1 MDVYNMGRKNV
12 EKKRFVKE
20 RIIIAVITLLIVTV
34 GLIGFFG
41 IKENNEK
48 ILLPKNLPEL
58 PESRKIHSQ
67 EDLYYPVYLED
78 ENFTVYLSGDL
89 WCSDAGLSD
98 GYLRIYNTTHN
109 YDRKSAISP
118 NEAGGSVLY
127 HYDDPIKSG
136 NYTFEVEGKARIML
150 IDNAIK
156 DILFQHK
163 LYEGKITRNI
173 TSFYIDSSDPV
184 DLTISVSDGSLQVY
198 IYDHT
203 LSLICSDYVN
213 RTTKTFFIPED
224 FSFGCHIVLV
234 SENVVGSQFT
244 VSYREG
250 ERPVGIDPATTRI
263 CALGIMI
270 IAIVMGAYLFKLYKK
285 EVWFSIKGCL

>member
-1 MDVYNMGRKNV
+1 MVRKSM
-12 EKKRFVKE
+12 EKKRFSKE
-20 RIIIAVITLLIVTV
+20 RIIIVVITLLIVTIC
-34 GLIGFFG
+34 LIGFFS
-41 IKENNEK
+41 IEEKDEK
-48 ILLPKNLPEL
+48 ITLPKNLPEL
-58 PESRKIHSQ
+58 PENREIHSQ

-98 GYLRIYNTTHN
+98 GYLRIYNTTYN
-109 YDRKSAISP
+109 YDRKSVISP

-127 HYDDPIKSG
+127 HDNDPINPG

-173 TSFYIDSSDPV
+173 TSFFIDSSDPI
-184 DLTISVSDGSLQVY
+184 DLTISVSNGSLQVY

-203 LSLICSDYVN
+203 LSLICSNYVN
-213 RTTKTFFIPED
+213 KTTKTFFIPED
-224 FSFGCHIVLV
+224 LSSGCYIVLV
-234 SENVVGSQFT
+234 SENAVGSQFT
-244 VSYREG
+244 VRYREG
-250 ERPVGIDPATTRI
+250 ERPVGIDPATTKI

-285 EVWFSIKGCL
+285 GGIV